1 MAGTGELGFFNRGA
15 RAEIGTFPGKEL
27 NNPLA
32 TCVVDI
38 CPVGALTSTRFR
50 FAERVWYLD
59 KKPSICT
66 GCEVGCN
73 ITMEHRRGDIKR
85 YKPRFNVEV
94 NDYWMCD
101 YGRSTFE
108 RYKTDAAADHAAR
121 ARRRRER
128 QWAAPLAASWKE
140 ALDAVHRRLQARRD
154 GRRSPFLGSAFL
166 TCEEAYLVR
175 QAGRRASARPTARC
189 RSTLGPAWTIP
200 QPQAAADHRPRGGA
214 QPPRRGA
221 RRARRRATARR

>member
-1 MAGTGELGFFNRGA
+1 M
-15 RAEIGTFPGKEL
+15 
-27 NNPLA
+27 
-32 TCVVDI
+32 VDI

-73 ITMEHRRGDIKR
+73 ITMEQRRGDIKR

-108 RYKTDAAADHAAR
+108 RYKKLPRLTSPRVRAEGGNGHAPVVSTGWS
-121 ARRRRER
+121 
-128 QWAAPLAASWKE
+128 Q
-140 ALDAVHRRLQARRD
+140 ALDAVHRGIA
-154 GRRSPFLGSAFL
+154 GAAGTGESAFLGSGFLTTEEAFL
-166 TCEEAYLVR
+166 F
-175 QAGRRASARPTARC
+175 ARLFQDYELMFWN
-189 RSTLGPAWTIP
+189 TL
-200 QPQAAADHRPRGGA
+200 ADEFPG
-214 QPPRRGA
+214 
-221 RRARRRATARR
+221 